1 MKAKVLLAVM
11 AAALLLAA
19 CQSPAATDKKAEKKG
34 SGSQDR
40 GEKGGVWKLRSRR
53 IERYKDKHEYY
64 I

>member
-19 CQSPAATDKKAEKKG
+19 CQSPAATDKKAEKRIRKPG
-34 SGSQDR
+34 QR
-40 GEKGGVWKLRSRR
+40 RKGGVWKLRSRR